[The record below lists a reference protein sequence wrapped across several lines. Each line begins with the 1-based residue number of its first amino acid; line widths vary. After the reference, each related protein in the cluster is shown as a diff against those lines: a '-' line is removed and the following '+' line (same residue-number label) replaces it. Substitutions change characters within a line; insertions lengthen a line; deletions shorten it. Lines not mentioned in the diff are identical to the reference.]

1 MPEADGC
8 PLQVGPFGVMLNGTI
23 TDNIVDAGLS
33 DLVGLLSEA
42 EVTKVAHSVT

>member
-1 MPEADGC
+1 MPVADGC

-33 DLVGLLSEA
+33 NLVGLLSEG
-42 EVTKVAHSVT
+42 EVTKVTRSIT